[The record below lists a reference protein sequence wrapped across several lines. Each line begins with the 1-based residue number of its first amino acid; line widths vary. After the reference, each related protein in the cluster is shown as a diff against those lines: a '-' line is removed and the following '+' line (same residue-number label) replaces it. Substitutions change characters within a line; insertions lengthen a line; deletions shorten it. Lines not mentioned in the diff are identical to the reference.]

1 MKKYIVPA
9 VKAMNLETESVLTG
23 SESLPTNPGKT
34 TTGGNGGWTRED
46 NWNDSDWSEDEE

>member
-1 MKKYIVPA
+1 MKKYIEPA
-9 VKAMNLETESVLTG
+9 VKAMNLETESVLAG
-23 SESLPTNPGKT
+23 SLPTDPGKT

>member
-9 VKAMNLETESVLTG
+9 IKAMNLELENLIAD
-23 SESLPTNPGKT
+23 SLKT
-34 TTGGNGGWTRED
+34 DVGVTTPVNNGGWTRED

>member
-9 VKAMNLETESVLTG
+9 VKAMNLELENLIADSMGANVG
-23 SESLPTNPGKT
+23 VT
-34 TTGGNGGWTRED
+34 TPVNNGCWTRED